1 MNGLHFNGQ
10 RKIVVEITYNNNK
23 EINRKTISDTVVT
36 EPINEVILVG
46 TKEKEMT
53 PEYKSVQVMTEIN
66 HVMIEFITQILILLI

>member
-66 HVMIEFITQILILLI
+66 HVMIEFITHI

>member
-23 EINRKTISDTVVT
+23 EINRETISDTVVT

-66 HVMIEFITQILILLI
+66 HVMIEFITQI

>member
-1 MNGLHFNGQ
+1 MDGLHFNGQ
-10 RKIVVEITYNNNK
+10 RKIVVEITYKNNK

-36 EPINEVILVG
+36 EPINEVILVS

-66 HVMIEFITQILILLI
+66 HVMIEFITQI